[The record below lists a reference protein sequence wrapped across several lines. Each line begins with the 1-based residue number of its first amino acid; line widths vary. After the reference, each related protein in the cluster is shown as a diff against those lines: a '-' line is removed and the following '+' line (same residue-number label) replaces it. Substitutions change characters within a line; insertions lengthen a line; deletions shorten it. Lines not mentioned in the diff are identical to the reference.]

1 MKSVAI
7 NYPVRFGKREINLYY
22 HENSFWLTL
31 NSLSEFFNC
40 SVSKVYISIKEL
52 KLNSK
57 RYNKHLTVKLKNGK
71 KTVGNFFSL
80 EIVIALAYKL
90 NPKKAIELYK
100 WSLSAYRGFLSTQT
114 KSSNS
119 LVKKLFKH

>member
-1 MKSVAI
+1 MTSVAI
-7 NYPVRFGKREINLYY
+7 NYPVKY
-22 HENSFWLTL
+22 
-31 NSLSEFFNC
+31 
-40 SVSKVYISIKEL
+40 
-52 KLNSK
+52 
-57 RYNKHLTVKLKNGK
+57 GK

-100 WSLSAYRGFLSTQT
+100 WSLSAYRGFLSTQG